1 MCMCVCKMR
10 ISSCRRRREF
20 DFDLLDHRTKRPTVD
35 LSPVAKDGA
44 KSEVKV
50 FVDECDDDDD
60 DADSGVLSSI
70 QTFHTAHTKEEEFSV
85 PGIFVLLHM
94 TLTPL
99 EPRYVVS
106 RGNSPSPQVPWQP
119 QTAVIGRVHVGIIQ
133 PQHQPKPRATIVIII
148 KHGQSRRV

>member
-1 MCMCVCKMR
+1 MLLSDAGAPESDAAPHELVSKRCRRMYAKSVYSRWYGRQRERRMCKCMCVCKMR

-50 FVDECDDDDD
+50 FVDDDDD

-70 QTFHTAHTKEEEFSV
+70 QTFHTAHTKEDSSEFSV
-85 PGIFVLLHM
+85 PPGYLCSSTYDPHTTRTNLEGIYM
-94 TLTPL
+94 
-99 EPRYVVS
+99 
-106 RGNSPSPQVPWQP
+106 
-119 QTAVIGRVHVGIIQ
+119 
-133 PQHQPKPRATIVIII
+133 
-148 KHGQSRRV
+148 

>member
-60 DADSGVLSSI
+60 ADSGVLSSI
-70 QTFHTAHTKEEEFSV
+70 QTFHTAHT
-85 PGIFVLLHM
+85 
-94 TLTPL
+94 
-99 EPRYVVS
+99 
-106 RGNSPSPQVPWQP
+106 Q
-119 QTAVIGRVHVGIIQ
+119 
-133 PQHQPKPRATIVIII
+133 
-148 KHGQSRRV
+148 RRKSSQYHLSLFFYI

>member
-1 MCMCVCKMR
+1 MVGKEKEGCVGMCMCVCKMR

-50 FVDECDDDDD
+50 FVDDDDD

-70 QTFHTAHTKEEEFSV
+70 QTFHTAHTKEDSSEFSV
-85 PGIFVLLHM
+85 P
-94 TLTPL
+94 
-99 EPRYVVS
+99 PRYLCS
-106 RGNSPSPQVPWQP
+106 STYDPHTTRTNLEGMYM
-119 QTAVIGRVHVGIIQ
+119 
-133 PQHQPKPRATIVIII
+133 
-148 KHGQSRRV
+148 

>member
-20 DFDLLDHRTKRPTVD
+20 DFDLLDHRTKGPTVD

-70 QTFHTAHTKEEEFSV
+70 QTFHTAHTQRRKSSQY
-85 PGIFVLLHM
+85 HM
-94 TLTPL
+94 SLFFYTYDP
-99 EPRYVVS
+99 
-106 RGNSPSPQVPWQP
+106 
-119 QTAVIGRVHVGIIQ
+119 H
-133 PQHQPKPRATIVIII
+133 TI
-148 KHGQSRRV
+148 

>member
-1 MCMCVCKMR
+1 MLLSDAGAPESDAAPHELVSKGRRRMYMYAKSVYSRWYGRQRERRMCMCMCVCKMR

-70 QTFHTAHTKEEEFSV
+70 QTFHTAHT
-85 PGIFVLLHM
+85 
-94 TLTPL
+94 
-99 EPRYVVS
+99 
-106 RGNSPSPQVPWQP
+106 Q
-119 QTAVIGRVHVGIIQ
+119 
-133 PQHQPKPRATIVIII
+133 
-148 KHGQSRRV
+148 RRKSSQYHLSLFFYI